1 MEQNT
6 VYNLDHCGALVKE
19 RFYEATCRDEF

>member
-6 VYNLDHCGALVKE
+6 EYNLDHCGELVKE
-19 RFYEATCRDEF
+19 RFDEATCRDEF